1 MNSLA
6 NLGFLENI
14 ILETIVSTYNANGEP
29 NAAPMGVKTEDMKH
43 LIIRPYTS
51 SLTYANLQS
60 KQCAVVNITSN
71 PELYYRTTFK
81 EVNPKGRIPSEW
93 FEKAEKVDAPKLR
106 VADAFIEVSVID
118 INLSE
123 AERATVLCDVQLVKA
138 PNLLPKAYCRAVF
151 ATIEAIIH
159 ATRVKLFLKGDQEKR
174 KEAYRLIGLID
185 HYSALVSRVAPDSRY
200 SAIMADL
207 KKRIDSWKVES

>member
-1 MNSLA
+1 MSDLA
-6 NLGFLENI
+6 NLGFLKNT
-14 ILETIVSTYNANGEP
+14 ILETIVSTYNVNGEP
-29 NAAPMGVKTEDMKH
+29 NAAPMGVKTEDMKG

-60 KQCAVVNITSN
+60 KRCAVVNITSN
-71 PELYYRTTFK
+71 PELYYRTVFK
-81 EVNPKGRIPSEW
+81 EVNPEGRVPPEW
-93 FEKAEKVDAPKLR
+93 FKKAEKVNAPKLR
-106 VADAFIEVSVID
+106 MADAFIEVSVID

-123 AERATVLCDVQLVKA
+123 AERAKVLCDVQLVKA

-159 ATRVKLFLKGDQEKR
+159 ATRVKLFLTGDKEKR
-174 KEAYRLIGLID
+174 REAYRLIELIE
-185 HYSALVSRVAPDSRY
+185 HYNALVNRVAPNSNY

-207 KKRIDSWKVES
+207 MKRINLWRAES